1 MATVFWTRTKQGGW
15 ELSVNAESIPAVLKD
30 LSGDLPEAAVHEINS
45 PPRAVL
51 EQAEK
56 LLQQLPQEYI
66 DKVADYCF
74 LPDDLIEYEDDLWA
88 RGSLTAAYVRGLDA
102 KQLQALAQELQ
113 SKIRLTRM
121 TLEFRPEDSPLGDGS
136 LVDDT
141 GYVLDPLHRLWL
153 ASVAGNYIEGW
164 FEVAT

>member
-1 MATVFWTRTKQGGW
+1 MTLDLWTRTKQGGW
-15 ELSVNAESIPAVLKD
+15 KLSVDAEGLAKVLKA
-30 LSGDLPEAAVHEINS
+30 LGGDPPEAAVHDTDS
-45 PPRAVL
+45 PPQAIL
-51 EQAEK
+51 EQAKK
-56 LLQQLPQEYI
+56 LLQRLPREYI
-66 DKVADYCF
+66 DKVAGYCF
-74 LPDDLIEYEDDLWA
+74 LPDDLIEYEDDLLA
-88 RGSLTAAYVRGLDA
+88 RGSLAAAYVRGLDGNR
-102 KQLQALAQELQ
+102 LEALAQEMQ

-164 FEVAT
+164 FEPAT